1 MSYIGKNPKVDSVKL
16 EGSATAASGTEE
28 GQLYYNTGTGSI
40 SKGLKVFK
48 NSQFVSID
56 KQLGDADTFHL
67 LKAADIST
75 AEFSAARNSTSTS
88 FLNQNSV
95 PFETTTASGVAGT
108 FSNSSTGDALLTDE
122 SADLVF
128 AYKSSGTSDDAQ
140 EYFGIPLTVPKA
152 FRGGNVVLT
161 FEYRTG
167 FGTGTTATVDGDF
180 EVAVLDKSTGNGGQ
194 TTSTNSTTD
203 ITAGSA
209 ITVASKTGLAV
220 GQRIRL
226 EAGSQ
231 SSIGHPDAT
240 VVEAFITSVS
250 STANEITISE
260 NWDTPHASGAVV
272 VSGWLTDIVPGRL
285 LAADSQTDKQGKKYS
300 IQFKTEDDTSDIV
313 LFFQN
318 KNTSSTISRH
328 LFVDNIL
335 LSANKFLQA
344 SSQGKSEAY
353 FAKKQ
358 SNFWDNSTGNGYL
371 FDESLLLPKGDSPP
385 LAQSKLITVADG
397 LLSDGTTSGSVITA
411 KEDIVLSLA
420 ATAALSAGSG
430 LHLYYINDDEIAS
443 HSQPDGSTAI
453 NQVDVSATVNAK
465 KGDKFFFLHQAGNR
479 NGGLY
484 ITAEPQTS
492 SVVILESQDEI
503 FEDWTEF
510 TPTIGGSTV
519 SDVKF
524 HYRRTGSNMDIRGTY
539 LINTIGTGTDAA
551 PGSFTLP
558 TGFKLDTTQLVSQK
572 SVLGRGF
579 YIDSGGFYI
588 TENARGW
595 VMTYYA
601 GGTSPAG
608 DSAVYFAAR
617 ASTSSQL
624 EIDNLSGI
632 LGDNNRQFSIFC
644 SVPVQGYNVNFN
656 PLLSLPLVEIGAN
669 TETFWGYDTSAASSK
684 SYRAKLDNINVNTIS
699 NLGTIDNNSTNGWSF
714 QANQRVKVHLNFGLA
729 SGAGI
734 TGLGAVKY
742 DSTLG
747 SPSTTTNNGID
758 NSYWDGYRIASVQ
771 DTVGS
776 GYQGATGASFIMEA
790 GEYIQL
796 IQERTDFQN
805 SNKSVVTLM
814 VEKDFSNTNMAHIIK
829 PAVCEFSMQLSSNT
843 SGGDSTAGAWNQLKP
858 NTFKGETWFL
868 SGFNGTL
875 GVGGTNTDFDLDPGT
890 YSLECTTQVYSAG
903 TAMLKLISGT
913 TVFAYG
919 QTQYT
924 NSTTGD
930 AANASLFT
938 TFTINAKTTFT
949 IKMNTSASQA
959 PNGLGHAAGISGVP
973 ETYLAG
979 FIHKLK

>member
-1 MSYIGKNPKVDSVKL
+1 MSYIGKNPEVDSVKL
-16 EGSATAASGTEE
+16 KGSATQASGTEE

-48 NSQFVSID
+48 NSQFVAID

-75 AEFSAARNSTSTS
+75 AEWDAARNSTSTS
-88 FLNQNSV
+88 FLNQNAV
-95 PFETTTASGVAGT
+95 PFETTTASGAAGT
-108 FSNSSTGDALLTDE
+108 FSNTSTGDALLTDE

-167 FGTGTTATVDGDF
+167 FGTGTTATENGDF
-180 EVAVLDKSTGNGGQ
+180 EVAVLDKSSGNGGQ

-260 NWDTPHASGAVV
+260 DWDTPHASGAVV
-272 VSGWLTDIVPGRL
+272 VSGWLTDIVPGQL
-285 LAADSQTDKQGKKYS
+285 LAADSQTNKQGKKFS

-344 SSQGKSEAY
+344 NSKLKDEAFQAQGANLYSTNNTRIPYYSTEGINTSSKLVSIENTSTNGLSFTALEPCYMSGVGVFRAGGTGEY
-353 FAKKQ
+353 FGISINASTSQMDSNIHTISGANILAIGHAGDSNYFSLGFARKLEVGDVIRPHGGNSSGTFQ
-358 SNFWDNSTGNGYL
+358 STSDFTISANFIGDDNST
-371 FDESLLLPKGDSPP
+371 
-385 LAQSKLITVADG
+385 I
-397 LLSDGTTSGSVITA
+397 
-411 KEDIVLSLA
+411 
-420 ATAALSAGSG
+420 
-430 LHLYYINDDEIAS
+430 
-443 HSQPDGSTAI
+443 
-453 NQVDVSATVNAK
+453 
-465 KGDKFFFLHQAGNR
+465 
-479 NGGLY
+479 
-484 ITAEPQTS
+484 
-492 SVVILESQDEI
+492 ILESQDEI

-510 TPTIGGSTV
+510 TPTITGSTT
-519 SDVKF
+519 SNIKF

-539 LINTIGTGTDAA
+539 FIDTIGTGTGTSNPAA

-558 TGFKLDTTQLVSQK
+558 TGFKLDTTQLESQK

-579 YIDSGGFYI
+579 YIDSGGFYV

-595 VMTYYA
+595 VMTYFS
-601 GGTSPAG
+601 GGTAPAG

-617 ASTSSQL
+617 SSTSSQL

-632 LGDNNRQFSIFC
+632 LGDNNRQFSLFC

-656 PLLSLPLVEIGAN
+656 PLLSMPLQDFSSLEN
-669 TETFWGYDTSAASSK
+669 TFSA
-684 SYRAKLDNINVNTIS
+684 RL
-699 NLGTIDNNSTNGWSF
+699 
-714 QANQRVKVHLNFGLA
+714 
-729 SGAGI
+729 
-734 TGLGAVKY
+734 
-742 DSTLG
+742 
-747 SPSTTTNNGID
+747 TNNGSTSTITSQSG
-758 NSYWDGYRIASVQ
+758 NFIASVSR
-771 DTVGS
+771 TGS
-776 GYQGATGASFIMEA
+776 NGGISVTFTPGFFSEIPSVVVTCDGATGNKFASVSAISTSGCTINADEDGSSNPNQNMNLTVTRQ
-790 GEYIQL
+790 GG
-796 IQERTDFQN
+796 DFRQAPQATAA
-805 SNKSVVTLM
+805 V
-814 VEKDFSNTNMAHIIK
+814 IK

-858 NTFKGETWFL
+858 NTFKGETWFV
-868 SGFNGTL
+868 SGFNGTT

-890 YSLECTTQVYSAG
+890 YSLECTSQAYSAG

-919 QTQYT
+919 QTQFT

-930 AANASLFT
+930 AANTSLFT
-938 TFTINAKTTFT
+938 TFTITAKTTFT
-949 IKMNTSASQA
+949 IKMHTSASQA

>member
-16 EGSATAASGTEE
+16 EGAATAASGTDE
-28 GQLYYNTGTGSI
+28 GQIYYNTGTGSI

-48 NSQFVSID
+48 NGQFVSID

-67 LKAADIST
+67 LKASDIST

-88 FLNQNSV
+88 FLNQNAV

-140 EYFGIPLTVPKA
+140 EYFGIPLSVPKA

-260 NWDTPHASGAVV
+260 DWDTPHASGAVV
-272 VSGWLTDIVPGRL
+272 VSGWLTDVVPGQL
-285 LAADSQTDKQGKKYS
+285 LAADSQTNKQGKKYS

-344 SSQGKSEAY
+344 NSKGKSEAY

-371 FDESLLLPKGDSPP
+371 FNESLLLPKGDSPP

-411 KEDIVLSLA
+411 KEDIVLSIA
-420 ATAALSAGSG
+420 ATAALSAGNG

-453 NQVDVSATVNAK
+453 NQVDISATVNAK

-492 SVVILESQDEI
+492 NVVILESQDEI
-503 FEDWTEF
+503 FTDWIEY
-510 TPTIGGSTV
+510 TPTFTGAGSGTDTNIRYRLIAGEMQIQGYYDTSTTTATTWSMSLPSGFTIDTSVGVDSTTYLNGGRYTIDV
-519 SDVKF
+519 SNNGYHGGAIVYLPGDTKVF
-524 HYRRTGSNMDIRGTY
+524 RGNDSLYYGNGITFNPLTPVNGNAGGAGAHPWNLDIR
-539 LINTIGTGTDAA
+539 IPIA
-551 PGSFTLP
+551 
-558 TGFKLDTTQLVSQK
+558 
-572 SVLGRGF
+572 GRN
-579 YIDSGGFYI
+579 S
-588 TENARGW
+588 
-595 VMTYYA
+595 
-601 GGTSPAG
+601 
-608 DSAVYFAAR
+608 
-617 ASTSSQL
+617 
-624 EIDNLSGI
+624 
-632 LGDNNRQFSIFC
+632 
-644 SVPVQGYNVNFN
+644 NFN
-656 PLLSLPLVEIGAN
+656 PLLSMPLQDFSSLENSFSARI
-669 TETFWGYDTSAASSK
+669 TSTGTITSQSGNFLASASR
-684 SYRAKLDNINVNTIS
+684 SA
-699 NLGTIDNNSTNGWSF
+699 LGTYTVTF
-714 QANQRVKVHLNFGLA
+714 A
-729 SGAGI
+729 SGFFSIAPSI
-734 TGLGAVKY
+734 TATAEVL
-742 DSTLG
+742 
-747 SPSTTTNNGID
+747 NHNI
-758 NSYWDGYRIASVQ
+758 IA
-771 DTVGS
+771 VGS
-776 GYQGATGASFIMEA
+776 ITTSGATFEINDSSGTK
-790 GEYIQL
+790 Q
-796 IQERTDFQN
+796 D
-805 SNKSVVTLM
+805 
-814 VEKDFSNTNMAHIIK
+814 KDFNITVTRQGSDFRQAPQATAAVIK
-829 PAVCEFSMQLSSNT
+829 PAVCVAKEKQPQNT
-843 SGGDSTAGAWNQLKP
+843 SGGTTSSGTYLTREI
-858 NTFKGETWFL
+858 NTFSGETWFV

-875 GVGGTNTDFDLDPGT
+875 GASGTNTQFDLDPGT
-890 YSLECTTQVYSAG
+890 YEVMGSSIAYQSEAAFTRFASVN
-903 TAMLKLISGT
+903 SGT
-913 TVFAYG
+913 GAVDGVVEIMGINNYL
-919 QTQYT
+919 QTGEGSGS
-924 NSTTGD
+924 NFFSG
-930 AANASLFT
+930 S
-938 TFTINAKTTFT
+938 FTITSKTSFRVFTHTQTGKATFGGGVQANVSGREEVYVDLQ
-949 IKMNTSASQA
+949 IK
-959 PNGLGHAAGISGVP
+959 
-973 ETYLAG
+973 
-979 FIHKLK
+979 KLK